1 MIYELPLEKDIHL
14 SDSVIP
20 FQHNFID
27 FLMTNIRNLFAV
39 WTGLLLGLNLC
50 AQNTPFDSI
59 PFELGTDHRVYVSCR
74 VNGSEP
80 LRFLFDTGATDLV
93 MNPNSPR
100 SVYPVTF
107 DGVVD
112 NTGAT
117 GSNRVAKSSRNR
129 LEIGHR
135 TLENIS
141 LISIPYP
148 PEYWDGVI
156 GLSFIARQVTE
167 IDYKKRKIYLYDAD
181 HYIPSRQAI
190 KLKVKFVMG
199 VPVVPVRLVINGK
212 EYDTKLEIDTG
223 SDRVIDLN
231 TPFVKRHR
239 LLGTQQPFALSR
251 ITSSDTCGG
260 VLENVYFDEV
270 RLGDYPFVRIPG
282 AFSTVVSGVQSSF
295 EMDGVIGNNFL
306 KRFNIVCDF
315 AHGLVYLSPND
326 LLYSPFYDFLVH

>member
-1 MIYELPLEKDIHL
+1 MI
-14 SDSVIP
+14 
-20 FQHNFID
+20 
-27 FLMTNIRNLFAV
+27 NIRNLFAALS
-39 WTGLLLGLNLC
+39 GLFIMFNLY

-59 PFELGTDHRVYVSCR
+59 PFELGADHRIYIDCK
-74 VNGSEP
+74 VNGSSL

-93 MNPNSPR
+93 INPNSPR
-100 SVYPVTF
+100 STYPVTF
-107 DGVVD
+107 DGTVD
-112 NTGAT
+112 NNGAT
-117 GSNRVAKSSRNR
+117 GSNRVAKSSCNR
-129 LEIGHR
+129 FETGHR
-135 TLENIS
+135 VLENMP
-141 LISIPYP
+141 LVSIPYP
-148 PEYWDGVI
+148 PEFWDGVV
-156 GLSFIARQVTE
+156 GLSFIGRQVTE

-181 HYIPSRQAI
+181 HYLPSRQAI

-212 EYDTKLEIDTG
+212 KYDTKLEIDTG

-270 RLGDYPFVRIPG
+270 RLGNYAFVRIPG
-282 AFSTVVSGVQSSF
+282 AFSTVVSGVQSSS

-306 KRFNIVCDF
+306 KRFNMVCDF
-315 AHGLVYLSPND
+315 THGFVYLSPND

>member
-1 MIYELPLEKDIHL
+1 M
-14 SDSVIP
+14 V
-20 FQHNFID
+20 
-27 FLMTNIRNLFAV
+27 NIRNFFAALSGLFI
-39 WTGLLLGLNLC
+39 TFNLY

-59 PFELGTDHRVYVSCR
+59 PFELGADHRIYIDCK
-74 VNGSEP
+74 VNGSSP

-93 MNPNSPR
+93 INPNSPR
-100 SVYPVTF
+100 STYSVTF
-107 DGVVD
+107 DGTVD
-112 NTGAT
+112 NNGAT

-129 LEIGHR
+129 FETGHR
-135 TLENIS
+135 VLENMS
-141 LISIPYP
+141 LVSIPYP
-148 PEYWDGVI
+148 
-156 GLSFIARQVTE
+156 
-167 IDYKKRKIYLYDAD
+167 YLYDAD
-181 HYIPSRQAI
+181 HYIPSRRAI

-212 EYDTKLEIDTG
+212 KYDTKLEIDTG

-270 RLGDYPFVRIPG
+270 RLRDYPFVRIPG
-282 AFSTVVSGVQSSF
+282 AFSTVVSGVQSSS

-306 KRFNIVCDF
+306 KRFNMVCDF